1 MKKQKNDTS
10 GNVDGLDT
18 DVIIIG
24 GGAGLAAAAA
34 AAEKGARV
42 IVLERLKTTGGNA
55 SLAAGILAAESPVQK
70 RLKID
75 ATREYLFKASM
86 DYARWMINPRLVKA
100 FIDKSGDTIR
110 WLEEMGI
117 TFEDIPFCY
126 PNQLPRIFHVVS
138 GHGRRLIRTLHKR
151 CEALGVKILCET
163 AAMKISV
170 AENGEVTGVLAKQK
184 EKTLSINAKA
194 VVIATGGYSGNKE
207 LLKKHYPHYT
217 ENLRLYGKPCPGDG
231 LRMAIETGAAT
242 EGLGAVIAMGPLFK
256 GSNYVHVVA
265 MECNT
270 LWVNNNGERF
280 INEDIIPSA
289 SSNALNMQPDGI
301 SFTLFDSRIKEGFIN
316 DGTVKAVEPQRYP
329 AGTRMINLDNK
340 LKKEENRG
348 TVKISRSWKEIAK
361 WIGTDLKI
369 LKNTI
374 TEYNRY
380 CNRGRDEEF
389 YKDRRF
395 LQLLEI
401 PPFYALKCTQAHHG
415 TIGGIK
421 INHYMEV
428 MNSSNNKIPGL
439 YASGNDAGGWVADSY
454 PHHLTGTALSFAL
467 NSARIA
473 GENAVEYLKKL
484 MWLAG
489 DAVKLSSKKNKS

>member
-1 MKKQKNDTS
+1 MTKKKNDKPS
-10 GNVDGLDT
+10 NADDLVA
-18 DVIIIG
+18 DVVIIG
-24 GGAGLAAAAA
+24 GGAGLAAAVAA
-34 AAEKGARV
+34 ADKGARV

-70 RLKID
+70 RLKVD
-75 ATREYLFKASM
+75 ATKESLFKASM
-86 DYARWMINPRLVKA
+86 DYARWMINPRIIKA

-126 PNQLPRIFHVVS
+126 PNQHPRIFHVVS
-138 GHGRRLIRTLHKR
+138 GHGRKLIHTLQKR
-151 CEALGVKILCET
+151 CKVMGVKILCET
-163 AAMKISV
+163 SATKISIT
-170 AENGEVTGVLAKQK
+170 ENGELTGVFAKQK
-184 EKTLSINAKA
+184 EKTLSINTKA

-207 LLKKHYPHYT
+207 LLKKYYPHYT
-217 ENLRLYGKPCPGDG
+217 ESLRLYGKPCPGDG
-231 LRMAIETGAAT
+231 LRIAMEAGAAT
-242 EGLGAVIAMGPLFK
+242 EGLGAVIAMGPLFE

-270 LWVNNNGERF
+270 VWVNKNGERF

-289 SSNALNMQPDGI
+289 SSNALNMQPDKI
-301 SFTLFDSRIKEGFIN
+301 SFTLFDSKIKEGFIN
-316 DGTVKAVEPQRYP
+316 NGTVKAVEPQRYP
-329 AGTRMINLDNK
+329 AGTKMINLDNK
-340 LKKEENRG
+340 LKKEEVKG

-361 WIGTDLKI
+361 WIGTDLKT
-369 LKNTI
+369 LKKTI

-380 CNRGRDEEF
+380 CNIGQDKEF

-395 LQLLEI
+395 LQPLKT
-401 PPFYALKCTQAHHG
+401 PPFYALKCTQAYHG

-421 INHYMEV
+421 INHHMEV
-428 MNSSNNKIPGL
+428 INSSNKKIPGL
-439 YASGNDAGGWVADSY
+439 YASGNDAGGWVAGSY

-473 GENAVEYLKKL
+473 GENAAEYI
-484 MWLAG
+484 
-489 DAVKLSSKKNKS
+489 NK